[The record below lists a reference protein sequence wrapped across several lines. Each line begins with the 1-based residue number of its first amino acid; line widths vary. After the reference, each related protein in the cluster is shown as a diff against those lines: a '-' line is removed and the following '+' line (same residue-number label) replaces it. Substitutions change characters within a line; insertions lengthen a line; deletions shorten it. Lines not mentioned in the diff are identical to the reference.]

1 MSAWTTRVAI
11 GVLAGVVIGGVAGC
25 QQDVP
30 STDEQAADGAAAEA
44 VSSVVLREV
53 NVTLTQG
60 TNMAVTVNGAGDRV
74 ISLQGQ
80 LFLLP
85 ASGADAVAITDAYHD
100 AREPQLGSDGTS
112 VIFHGYRGG
121 NWDIWKTDTAGAVP
135 QALTDDVFDDREPS
149 YSPDMSQVLFA
160 SDRGGSYDIWQ
171 LEVGSGELTQRTET
185 EGNAY
190 APSVSPAG
198 DLAYAV
204 THQGNS
210 TLYTIGSDAVPT
222 ALVSHRGT
230 ISGVQWSP
238 DGSQLSY
245 QLLGPEGAQMR
256 RIAAEG
262 GEAVV
267 LSEAQDD
274 VFPFRASWLSADS
287 LAYTVNG
294 NVVRQ
299 SLAGQAEIWPF
310 AVDLTLT
317 RHDYQRRQR
326 DYDPERIRAAKGISM
341 PTISADGEHI
351 YFSAL
356 GDLWHWQPAINRI
369 EALTDNAA
377 AEFGLALD
385 AQGQRLAFVTDEGGK
400 LSLRSLDL
408 ASGSVES
415 LPIDAN
421 QISMPSWSPDGNAI
435 AYFVDV
441 PGNPLGG
448 QLTVMNLATG
458 ETQQVLSPMPAQSIS
473 WTQDGA
479 RVAVTRLNPYSSR
492 YREGVYELVV
502 ADWQSGGNHTVLP
515 VSHVSMTDVVL
526 TADGGGMTYVQ
537 AGYLHRLELDEDQQ
551 ALEQGGQITQE
562 LTDMPRWS
570 SNGEHLVYLNGAQL
584 KYMNRA
590 SGEVTDVTPT
600 LPWRMVA
607 PEERYVVR
615 AGRVFTGNGSDYLVN
630 QDIVVQGSKILRMGP
645 SDAAVTP
652 DVDASM
658 QTVVPGLFEMHAH
671 MGETSEI
678 QGRAWLSYGIT
689 SVRDPGS
696 NPYVAK
702 ERQEAWDAGRR
713 MGPRTHITG
722 YLTDGNRVYYSMA
735 EGIVN
740 DDHLA
745 LALQRAA
752 DLELDFIKTY
762 VRLPDHQQKQVV
774 DFAHNIGIPVSSHE
788 LYPAV
793 AHGMD
798 HVEHIGGTSRRGYA
812 PKVSRLGNS
821 YQDVIELLSAGG
833 MGITATAV
841 LPGLAV
847 IIAEEPDWFET
858 PQFSTFYGDDVR
870 QGYEIMIKRFGSA
883 AASTAVANGK
893 LLKALDERD
902 ALLVTGTDSPFSPYG
917 AGLHAEF
924 RLYARAGVTP
934 ARILH
939 MATMKSAQA
948 AGVADELGSI
958 EAGKFADLVIVDGD
972 PLADIRDLDRVVM
985 TIKHGQ
991 RYPLETLLGE

>member
-1 MSAWTTRVAI
+1 
-11 GVLAGVVIGGVAGC
+11 
-25 QQDVP
+25 
-30 STDEQAADGAAAEA
+30 
-44 VSSVVLREV
+44 
-53 NVTLTQG
+53 
-60 TNMAVTVNGAGDRV
+60 
-74 ISLQGQ
+74 
-80 LFLLP
+80 
-85 ASGADAVAITDAYHD
+85 
-100 AREPQLGSDGTS
+100 
-112 VIFHGYRGG
+112 
-121 NWDIWKTDTAGAVP
+121 
-135 QALTDDVFDDREPS
+135 
-149 YSPDMSQVLFA
+149 
-160 SDRGGSYDIWQ
+160 
-171 LEVGSGELTQRTET
+171 
-185 EGNAY
+185 
-190 APSVSPAG
+190 
-198 DLAYAV
+198 
-204 THQGNS
+204 
-210 TLYTIGSDAVPT
+210 
-222 ALVSHRGT
+222 
-230 ISGVQWSP
+230 
-238 DGSQLSY
+238 
-245 QLLGPEGAQMR
+245 
-256 RIAAEG
+256 
-262 GEAVV
+262 
-267 LSEAQDD
+267 
-274 VFPFRASWLSADS
+274 
-287 LAYTVNG
+287 
-294 NVVRQ
+294 
-299 SLAGQAEIWPF
+299 
-310 AVDLTLT
+310 
-317 RHDYQRRQR
+317 
-326 DYDPERIRAAKGISM
+326 
-341 PTISADGEHI
+341 
-351 YFSAL
+351 
-356 GDLWHWQPAINRI
+356 
-369 EALTDNAA
+369 
-377 AEFGLALD
+377 
-385 AQGQRLAFVTDEGGK
+385 
-400 LSLRSLDL
+400 
-408 ASGSVES
+408 
-415 LPIDAN
+415 
-421 QISMPSWSPDGNAI
+421 
-435 AYFVDV
+435 
-441 PGNPLGG
+441 
-448 QLTVMNLATG
+448 
-458 ETQQVLSPMPAQSIS
+458 
-473 WTQDGA
+473 
-479 RVAVTRLNPYSSR
+479 
-492 YREGVYELVV
+492 
-502 ADWQSGGNHTVLP
+502 
-515 VSHVSMTDVVL
+515 MTDVVL

-584 KYMNRA
+584 KYMNGA
-590 SGEVTDVTPT
+590 TGEVTDVTPT

-615 AGRVFTGNGSDYLVN
+615 AGRVFTGNGRDYLVN

-671 MGETSEI
+671 MGETSEV
-678 QGRAWLSYGIT
+678 QGRTWLSYGIT

-740 DDHLA
+740 DNHLA

-798 HVEHIGGTSRRGYA
+798 HVEHIGGTSRRGYQ
-812 PKVSRLGNS
+812 PKVSRLGYS

-841 LPGLAV
+841 RPGRAV

-858 PQFSTFYGDDVR
+858 PQFSAFYGDEIR
-870 QGYEIMIKRFGSA
+870 KGYEIMIQRFGSA